1 MRTQKKVEK
10 MRRALM
16 RSNTRLLLT
25 AVVIFQALAM
35 LLIALKPET
44 ASLQP
49 LIFAA
54 AIPLTTILVTNLMGR
69 IWPVRPPAPPAATL
83 LAWCFSTPSASSLR
97 PPSTTMWLLAP
108 ATRSWTP

>member
-49 LIFAA
+49 LILAA
-54 AIPLTTILVTNLMGR
+54 VIGLAVAAVRRRRKRKAAKKAIP
-69 IWPVRPPAPPAATL
+69 PADDKSGET
-83 LAWCFSTPSASSLR
+83 
-97 PPSTTMWLLAP
+97 
-108 ATRSWTP
+108 